1 MDLNIARKEQRTANT
16 GFASGGLTC
25 KLGALCS
32 ETLPNAKPENV
43 SSKHLATPN
52 NNSNM
57 DIEYSFDKRPTADQ
71 IIELYDNAGLPRP
84 TYDKERIQK
93 MYDNSNLIV
102 TAWDNDLLVGVSRSI
117 TDWVWACYLSDL
129 AVRDDYKKEGIGKQ
143 LINLTKEKVG
153 DQSMV
158 LLLSVPT
165 AMEYYP
171 KVGFKKQE
179 SSFIIDRAEW
189 KLTQ

>member
-1 MDLNIARKEQRTANT
+1 MK
-16 GFASGGLTC
+16 
-25 KLGALCS
+25 
-32 ETLPNAKPENV
+32 
-43 SSKHLATPN
+43 
-52 NNSNM
+52 
-57 DIEYSFDKRPTADQ
+57 IEYSIDRRPPVDQ
-71 IIELYDNAGLPRP
+71 IIELYDNADLPRP

-129 AVRDDYKKEGIGKQ
+129 AVRDDYKKKGIGRQ
-143 LINLTKEKVG
+143 LIKLTKEKVG

-171 KVGFKKQE
+171 KVGFEKQE
-179 SSFIIDRAEW
+179 SSFIINRTEW
-189 KLTQ
+189 RQHQ